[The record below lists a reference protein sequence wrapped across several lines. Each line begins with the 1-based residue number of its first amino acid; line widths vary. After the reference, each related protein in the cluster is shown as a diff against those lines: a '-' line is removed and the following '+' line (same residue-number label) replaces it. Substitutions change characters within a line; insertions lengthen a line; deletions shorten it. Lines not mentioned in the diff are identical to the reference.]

1 MHKEQQ
7 LTNKSRSPWFCFW
20 TTTTTTTTTTKTTRT
35 NKQTRRR
42 RRRRRQVRNSLLVT
56 KMCFKPFCLF
66 VRCKKTKK
74 KKKKKKKKERKKLK
88 NKKKQVAG
96 NKSTQTD
103 PVAKLSTYR
112 ASDCRSDGQG
122 FKSRGHVG
130 FIFALTRAGS
140 AMGSPDRLLPRAGSA

>member
-1 MHKEQQ
+1 
-7 LTNKSRSPWFCFW
+7 
-20 TTTTTTTTTTKTTRT
+20 
-35 NKQTRRR
+35 
-42 RRRRRQVRNSLLVT
+42 
-56 KMCFKPFCLF
+56 MCFKPFCLF

-74 KKKKKKKKERKKLK
+74 KKKKKKKKTKKKKKKKKKERKKLK
-88 NKKKQVAG
+88 NKKRQVAG